1 MAFGVRCATEKGRKV
16 MSLKIEINTDNETT
30 VLEVHGDVTIQT
42 SNQLRNEL
50 KPLFNSSAEN
60 IHVKLSGVEFMDSS
74 GIATLVEGLQWSKR
88 TGGSFILSGLTETVR
103 DVFELA
109 KLDTIF
115 EIQA

>member
-1 MAFGVRCATEKGRKV
+1 
-16 MSLKIEINTDNETT
+16 MSLKIDIQT
-30 VLEVHGDVTIQT
+30 VENNAALEVNGDVTIQT
-42 SNQLRNEL
+42 SNQLRTDL
-50 KPLFNSSAEN
+50 KPLFESKLES

-88 TGGSFILSGLTETVR
+88 TGGRFILSGLTETVR